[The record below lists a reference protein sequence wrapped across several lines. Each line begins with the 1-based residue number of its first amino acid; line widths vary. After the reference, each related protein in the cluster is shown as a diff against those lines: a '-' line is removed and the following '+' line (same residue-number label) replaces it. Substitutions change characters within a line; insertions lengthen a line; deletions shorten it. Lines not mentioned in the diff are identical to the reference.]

1 MSHSGLAIADQWV
14 KRERGLS
21 VPDSIIREGFKELI
35 IRLNRVGWDKAR
47 NQASLM
53 LEQGCLNED
62 CSWSRI

>member
-1 MSHSGLAIADQWV
+1 MSHSGLAIADQWI
-14 KRERGLS
+14 KRERCLS

-47 NQASLM
+47 NQSSLM

-62 CSWSRI
+62 CSWSCI